1 MDEFN
6 QFLVFLQEK
15 LESYPKFD
23 TWKHLEILTATCAKE
38 VISNEANYK
47 NWLVEYD
54 EDAHRFPDV
63 IVTTDVGKF
72 GIEVKSSKSK
82 NWETLGGSINESTK
96 VLGLDEIFILF
107 GKNINNQ
114 INIKIKEFSQCVK
127 SVAVTHSPRYL
138 IDMDLDDGT
147 DIFSLLN
154 TSYEDVCAKESPF
167 DVFKQYF
174 KDKAKKSNTKFWF
187 LSDEESERTSETFQ
201 NLELKFFKQ
210 LSSDEQRQ
218 LVCEAIVLYPQDL
231 FGTTN
236 SKYENSNLFFL
247 SRNIISN
254 SMRDNF
260 TAGGKEKCFGEDFPQ
275 KLQLLVN
282 DDNLKI
288 INELLTSEPTIE
300 MKNVYDTENINDIRM
315 QWNKTIELA
324 LNTTMFKGKNK
335 EIIARILDKILI
347 KK

>member
-1 MDEFN
+1 MDKFN

-38 VISNEANYK
+38 IISNDANYK

-63 IVTTDVGKF
+63 IITTDVGKF

-114 INIKIKEFSQCVK
+114 INIKIKEFSKCVK

-138 IDMDLDDGT
+138 IDMDLEDGT
-147 DIFSLLN
+147 DIFALLN
-154 TSYEDVCAKESPF
+154 TSYEDVCATKSPF

-187 LSDEESERTSETFQ
+187 LSDEESERASETFQ
-201 NLELKFFKQ
+201 DLELKFFKQ

-231 FGTTN
+231 FGSKN

-247 SRNIISN
+247 SRNVVSN

-260 TAGGKEKCFGEDFPQ
+260 TAGGQVEYFGKIFPQ
-275 KLQLLVN
+275 KIQLLL
-282 DDNLKI
+282 DHENLKI
-288 INELLTSEPTIE
+288 LRGLLTSEPTIE
-300 MKNVYDTENINDIRM
+300 MKNVYGVDSIEIIRSS
-315 QWNKTIELA
+315 WNSEITLA
-324 LNTTMFKGKNK
+324 LMSTMLKGKDELTVN
-335 EIIARILDKILI
+335 RLLQSILI
-347 KK
+347 K

>member
-1 MDEFN
+1 MDKFN

-114 INIKIKEFSQCVK
+114 INIKIKEFSKCVK

-138 IDMDLDDGT
+138 IDMDLEDGT
-147 DIFSLLN
+147 DIFALLN
-154 TSYEDVCAKESPF
+154 TSYEDVCATKSPF
-167 DVFKQYF
+167 DIFKQYF

-187 LSDEESERTSETFQ
+187 LSDEESERASETFQ
-201 NLELKFFKQ
+201 DLELKFFKQ
-210 LSSDEQRQ
+210 LSSDEQKQ

-231 FGTTN
+231 FGSKN

-247 SRNIISN
+247 SRNVVSN

-260 TAGGKEKCFGEDFPQ
+260 TAGGQVECFGEIFPQ
-275 KLQLLVN
+275 KIQLLL
-282 DDNLKI
+282 DHENLKI
-288 INELLTSEPTIE
+288 LRGLLTSEPTIE
-300 MKNVYDTENINDIRM
+300 MKNVYGVDSIEIIRSS
-315 QWNKTIELA
+315 WNSEITLA
-324 LNTTMFKGKNK
+324 LMSTMLKGKDELTVN
-335 EIIARILDKILI
+335 RLLQSILI
-347 KK
+347 K